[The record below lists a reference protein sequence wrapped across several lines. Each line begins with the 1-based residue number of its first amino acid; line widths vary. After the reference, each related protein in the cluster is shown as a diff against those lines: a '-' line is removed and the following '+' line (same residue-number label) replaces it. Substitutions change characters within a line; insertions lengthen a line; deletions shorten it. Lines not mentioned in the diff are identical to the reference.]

1 MAKKPKANNDP
12 ISNALG
18 MAPMP
23 EQPKLVLGTVT
34 IDDNTDY
41 EYARQNIYGVIET
54 GANALDQLAQ
64 VAAQTQH
71 PRAFEVLA
79 NLVKTMVEANKDLLN
94 LRKTKLEIEKA
105 SGESMND
112 SMGGHKVQNNL
123 FVGSTA
129 ELQKFLKDMKNGG
142 KG

>member
-1 MAKKPKANNDP
+1 MPKPKSNNDP
-12 ISNALG
+12 ISNTLG
-18 MAPMP
+18 IAPMP
-23 EQPKLVLGTVT
+23 EQPKLVLGTVA

-64 VAAQTQH
+64 IAAQSQH

-79 NLVKTMVEANKDLLN
+79 NLVKTLVDANKDLLT
-94 LRKTKLEIEKA
+94 LRKTKIEIEKA
-105 SGESMND
+105 SGENMSD
-112 SMGGHKVQNNL
+112 GMGGNKVQNNL

-142 KG
+142 

>member
-1 MAKKPKANNDP
+1 MAKPKANNDP
-12 ISNALG
+12 ISSALG

-23 EQPKLVLGTVT
+23 DKPKLVLGTIA
-34 IDDNTDY
+34 IDDNSDY

-54 GANALDQLAQ
+54 GANALDALAQ

-71 PRAFEVLA
+71 PRAYEVLA

-94 LRKTKLEIEKA
+94 LRKTKIDIEKA
-105 SGESMND
+105 SGEDMSGG
-112 SMGGHKVQNNL
+112 MGGNKVQNNL

-142 KG
+142 QG

>member
-1 MAKKPKANNDP
+1 MANNN
-12 ISNALG
+12 ISDALG

-23 EQPKLVLGTVT
+23 EKPKLVLGTVA
-34 IDDNTDY
+34 IDDNSDY
-41 EYARQNIYGVIET
+41 EYARQNIYSVIET
-54 GANALDQLAQ
+54 GANALDELAQ

-71 PRAFEVLA
+71 PRAYEVLA

-94 LRKTKLEIEKA
+94 IRKTKLEIEKA
-105 SGESMND
+105 SGENMSD
-112 SMGGHKVQNNL
+112 GMGGNKVQNNL

-142 KG
+142 QG

>member
-1 MAKKPKANNDP
+1 MAKPKANNDP

-18 MAPMP
+18 MKPMP

-64 VAAQTQH
+64 IAAQSQH

-79 NLVKTMVEANKDLLN
+79 NLVKTLVDANKDLLN
-94 LRKTKLEIEKA
+94 IRKTKLEIEKA
-105 SGESMND
+105 SGENMSD
-112 SMGGHKVQNNL
+112 GMGGNKVQNNL

-142 KG
+142 

>member
-1 MAKKPKANNDP
+1 MAKPKANNDP

-18 MAPMP
+18 MTPMP
-23 EQPKLVLGTVT
+23 EQPKLVLGTVA
-34 IDDNTDY
+34 IDDNSDY

-64 VAAQTQH
+64 IAAQTQH

-79 NLVKTMVEANKDLLN
+79 NLVKTMVDANKDLLN
-94 LRKTKLEIEKA
+94 IRKTKLEIEKA
-105 SGESMND
+105 SGENMND
-112 SMGGHKVQNNL
+112 GMGGNKVQNNL

-142 KG
+142 KD

>member
-1 MAKKPKANNDP
+1 MANNDT
-12 ISNALG
+12 ISDALG

-23 EQPKLVLGTVT
+23 EQPKLVLGTIA
-34 IDDNTDY
+34 IDDNSDY

-94 LRKTKLEIEKA
+94 LRKTKIEIEKA
-105 SGESMND
+105 SGENMND
-112 SMGGHKVQNNL
+112 NSMGGNKVQNNL

-129 ELQKFLKDMKNGG
+129 EVQKFLKDMKNGG
-142 KG
+142 QG

>member
-1 MAKKPKANNDP
+1 MAKPKANNDP
-12 ISNALG
+12 ISKALG
-18 MAPMP
+18 MTPMP

-64 VAAQTQH
+64 IAAQTQH

-79 NLVKTMVEANKDLLN
+79 NLVKTMVDANKDLLN
-94 LRKTKLEIEKA
+94 IRKTKLEIEKA
-105 SGESMND
+105 SGENMSD
-112 SMGGHKVQNNL
+112 SMGGNKVQNNL

-142 KG
+142 KD

>member
-1 MAKKPKANNDP
+1 MAKPKANNDP
-12 ISNALG
+12 ISSALG

-23 EQPKLVLGTVT
+23 DKPKLVLGTIA
-34 IDDNTDY
+34 IDDNSDY

-54 GANALDQLAQ
+54 GANALDALAQ

-71 PRAFEVLA
+71 PRAYEVLA

-94 LRKTKLEIEKA
+94 LRKTKIDIEKA
-105 SGESMND
+105 SGEDMSVG
-112 SMGGHKVQNNL
+112 MGGNKVQNNL

-142 KG
+142 QG

>member
-1 MAKKPKANNDP
+1 MAKPKANNDP
-12 ISNALG
+12 ISKALG
-18 MAPMP
+18 MTPMP

-64 VAAQTQH
+64 IAAQSQH

-79 NLVKTMVEANKDLLN
+79 NLVKTLVDANKDLLN
-94 LRKTKLEIEKA
+94 IRKTKLEIEKA
-105 SGESMND
+105 SGENMND
-112 SMGGHKVQNNL
+112 GMGGNKVQNNL

-142 KG
+142 

>member
-1 MAKKPKANNDP
+1 MAKPKANNDP
-12 ISNALG
+12 ISKALG
-18 MAPMP
+18 MTPMP

-64 VAAQTQH
+64 IAAQTQH

-94 LRKTKLEIEKA
+94 IRKTKLEIEKA

-112 SMGGHKVQNNL
+112 SMGGNKVQNNL

-142 KG
+142 KD

>member
-1 MAKKPKANNDP
+1 MAKPKANNDP
-12 ISNALG
+12 ISSALG

-23 EQPKLVLGTVT
+23 DKPKLVLGTIA
-34 IDDNTDY
+34 IDDNSDY

-54 GANALDQLAQ
+54 GANALDALAQ

-71 PRAFEVLA
+71 PRAYEVLA

-94 LRKTKLEIEKA
+94 LRKTKIDIEKA
-105 SGESMND
+105 SGEDMSGG
-112 SMGGHKVQNNL
+112 MGSNKVQNNL

-142 KG
+142 QG

>member
-1 MAKKPKANNDP
+1 MANNDT
-12 ISNALG
+12 ISDALG

-23 EQPKLVLGTVT
+23 EQPKLVLGTIA
-34 IDDNTDY
+34 IDDNSDY

-94 LRKTKLEIEKA
+94 LRKTKIEIEKA
-105 SGESMND
+105 SGENMND
-112 SMGGHKVQNNL
+112 NSMGGNKVQNNL

-142 KG
+142 QG

>member
-1 MAKKPKANNDP
+1 MAKPKANNDP

-18 MAPMP
+18 MKPMP

-64 VAAQTQH
+64 IAAQSQH

-79 NLVKTMVEANKDLLN
+79 NLVKTLVDANKDLLN
-94 LRKTKLEIEKA
+94 IRKTKLEIEKA
-105 SGESMND
+105 SGENMND
-112 SMGGHKVQNNL
+112 GMGGNKVQNNL

-142 KG
+142 KD